1 MTKIYP
7 TIFIIFASIFIL
19 EGCSSEKNTI
29 YWVNSFKTNCTNG
42 AGEMKCLMVHK
53 GDSMEIP
60 QWELFY
66 STIEGFTFEPGY
78 FQKIEI
84 KKELLGEEN
93 LPADA
98 SSIRYSLKNVL
109 EKQKDSRF
117 ELNAKWILY
126 SIHGNLVSPGNP
138 LPTIEFMLSEMR
150 VFGNNGCNNYS
161 GSIENI
167 TSDTITF
174 GPIMSTKMMCMDMVV
189 PDSFDQ
195 VLFKSLNYKVNNQ
208 FLKFTDGNGN
218 ETLSFKKEDL

>member
-7 TIFIIFASIFIL
+7 AIFIIFASIFIL

>member
-7 TIFIIFASIFIL
+7 AIFIIFASIFIL

-189 PDSFDQ
+189 PDSFDR